1 MTKPFGF
8 WQTAKVLFPFFIV
21 LGVGVAQFH
30 HWLGLGSRKAA
41 EVPHYVLTDQ
51 TGRLVTEQSFLGK
64 YSLIYFGYTFCPD
77 VCPTSL
83 ATISGAL
90 DQMGEASGKV
100 VPILITV
107 DPNRDTPAVL
117 ADYVH
122 QFRAD
127 MVGLSGTAVQTSEAA
142 GQFGSS
148 LRPPR
153 RGRELHHGSLSRH
166 LSGRTG
172 RPLPDNDCPCYAAG
186 EAQAGSGKVCE
197 VGVGLAPPLVF

>member
-142 GQFGSS
+142 GQFGAVYARHGEDESYTMDHS
-148 LRPPR
+148 ADIYLVGPDGHYLTTIAHATPPEKLRQVLEKFVR
-153 RGRELHHGSLSRH
+153 
-166 LSGRTG
+166 
-172 RPLPDNDCPCYAAG
+172 
-186 EAQAGSGKVCE
+186 
-197 VGVGLAPPLVF
+197 